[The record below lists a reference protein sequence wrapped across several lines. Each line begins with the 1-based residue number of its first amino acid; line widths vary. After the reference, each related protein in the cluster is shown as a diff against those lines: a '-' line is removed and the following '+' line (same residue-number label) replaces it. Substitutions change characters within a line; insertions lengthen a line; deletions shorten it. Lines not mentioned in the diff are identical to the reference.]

1 MKIDDAIIDKVL
13 NNKASAE
20 DAKAVSEWL
29 ATEEGHDYLS
39 KRIDREVSSLTEN
52 EVEDWVPHVIPEEK
66 MQQRFLQQITLRRR
80 VNSYRRWWA
89 AAVLIPFI
97 FLCGSVW
104 FLADKVGLFS
114 ETEYAE
120 LVVPCGEQMRVV
132 LQDGTIVQLNS
143 DTRLKYPKKFGIFN
157 RTVELWGEGYFE
169 VAKDPSKPFQ
179 VEMNGASITV
189 LGTHFNVKADAES
202 DDITATLVEGSI
214 RFEGAKQN
222 IVMTPNQQLTF
233 SRSTNKVDVKEIDT
247 ETFTA
252 WKDGLLKYKSIPFI
266 ELIENL
272 KDIYQVEIR
281 IDDEILADPS
291 ITVSGTFDQKQSIE
305 QILKVIS
312 CSLPVQWTNND
323 GIYHIQYVTLKR

>member
-1 MKIDDAIIDKVL
+1 MKIDDAVIDKVL

-20 DAKAVSEWL
+20 DARQVSEWF

-39 KRIDREVSSLTEN
+39 KRMDGEMLSLTEG
-52 EVEDWVPHVIPEEK
+52 EVENWVPHAIPEEK
-66 MQQRFLQQITLRRR
+66 MKQRFLQQIKPRRR

-143 DTRLKYPKKFGIFN
+143 DTRLKYPKKFGIFT

-169 VAKDPSKPFQ
+169 VAKEKDRPF
-179 VEMNGASITV
+179 VV
-189 LGTHFNVKADAES
+189 DLGDINVKVTGTKFNVKAYTAES
-202 DDITATLVEGSI
+202 NLWVTLDEGGVLLKDTKGKEYPLHPGESAEYNRRSGVCQISRPENMEQITSWRSKGLNFYLTPLKEIVKVLERQYDVHFIVPDSSLLDHRFTL
-214 RFEGAKQN
+214 
-222 IVMTPNQQLTF
+222 
-233 SRSTNKVDVKEIDT
+233 STNKVHVVDVLNDLEAVSHISFNETGKGIFEITEKE
-247 ETFTA
+247 
-252 WKDGLLKYKSIPFI
+252 
-266 ELIENL
+266 
-272 KDIYQVEIR
+272 
-281 IDDEILADPS
+281 
-291 ITVSGTFDQKQSIE
+291 
-305 QILKVIS
+305 
-312 CSLPVQWTNND
+312 
-323 GIYHIQYVTLKR
+323 

>member
-1 MKIDDAIIDKVL
+1 MKIDDAVIDKVL

-20 DAKAVSEWL
+20 DARQVSEWF

-39 KRIDREVSSLTEN
+39 KRMDGEMLSLTEG
-52 EVEDWVPHVIPEEK
+52 EVENWVPHAIPEEK
-66 MQQRFLQQITLRRR
+66 MKQRFLQQIKPRRR

-143 DTRLKYPKKFGIFN
+143 DTRLKYPQKFGIFT

-169 VAKDPSKPFQ
+169 VAKEKDRPF
-179 VEMNGASITV
+179 VV
-189 LGTHFNVKADAES
+189 DLGDINVKVTGTKFNVKAYTAES
-202 DDITATLVEGSI
+202 NLWVTLDEGGVLLKDTKGKEYPLHPGESAEYNRRSGVCQISRPENMEQITSWRSKGLNFYLTPLKEIVKVLERQYDVHFIVPDSSLLDHRFTL
-214 RFEGAKQN
+214 
-222 IVMTPNQQLTF
+222 
-233 SRSTNKVDVKEIDT
+233 STNKVNVVDVLNDLEAVSHISFNETEEGVFKITEKE
-247 ETFTA
+247 
-252 WKDGLLKYKSIPFI
+252 
-266 ELIENL
+266 
-272 KDIYQVEIR
+272 
-281 IDDEILADPS
+281 
-291 ITVSGTFDQKQSIE
+291 
-305 QILKVIS
+305 
-312 CSLPVQWTNND
+312 
-323 GIYHIQYVTLKR
+323 

>member
-1 MKIDDAIIDKVL
+1 MKIDDAVIDKVL

-20 DAKAVSEWL
+20 DARQVSEWF

-39 KRIDREVSSLTEN
+39 KRMDGEMLSLTEG
-52 EVEDWVPHVIPEEK
+52 EVENWVPHAIPEEK
-66 MQQRFLQQITLRRR
+66 MKQRFLQQIKPRRR

-143 DTRLKYPKKFGIFN
+143 DTRLKYPKKFGIFT

-169 VAKDPSKPFQ
+169 VMRNPEKPFVVQSEVMQ
-179 VEMNGASITV
+179 VRV
-189 LGTHFNVKADAES
+189 LGTVFNLKSDKAKMSAVATLLKGEVEVKGNHGEGMIILAPGQKAELNGMTRRLVVKQVDTGIENWHNNEFVFEKADLYTIAR
-202 DDITATLVEGSI
+202 TL
-214 RFEGAKQN
+214 
-222 IVMTPNQQLTF
+222 
-233 SRSTNKVDVKEIDT
+233 
-247 ETFTA
+247 
-252 WKDGLLKYKSIPFI
+252 
-266 ELIENL
+266 ENS
-272 KDIYQVEIR
+272 YGVR
-281 IDDEILADPS
+281 VILAPNIDVS
-291 ITVSGTFDQKQSIE
+291 KTYSGT
-305 QILKVIS
+305 LKKKESVGAVLNLIKNAIPLEYKIVGNS
-312 CSLPVQWTNND
+312 VFLSSM
-323 GIYHIQYVTLKR
+323 K

>member
-143 DTRLKYPKKFGIFN
+143 DTRLKYPKN
-157 RTVELWGEGYFE
+157 FE
-169 VAKDPSKPFQ
+169 VAKEKNRPF
-179 VEMNGASITV
+179 VV
-189 LGTHFNVKADAES
+189 DLGDINVKVTGTKFNVKAYTAES
-202 DDITATLVEGSI
+202 NLWVTLDEGGVLLKDVRGKEYPLLPGESAEYNRRSGACQI
-214 RFEGAKQN
+214 SRPENMEQISSWRSKGLNFYLTPLKEIVKVLERQYDVHFIIPDSALLDNRF
-222 IVMTPNQQLTF
+222 TL
-233 SRSTNKVDVKEIDT
+233 STNKVNVIDVLNDLEAVSHISFDETEEGVFRITEKE
-247 ETFTA
+247 
-252 WKDGLLKYKSIPFI
+252 
-266 ELIENL
+266 
-272 KDIYQVEIR
+272 
-281 IDDEILADPS
+281 
-291 ITVSGTFDQKQSIE
+291 
-305 QILKVIS
+305 
-312 CSLPVQWTNND
+312 
-323 GIYHIQYVTLKR
+323 

>member
-1 MKIDDAIIDKVL
+1 MKIDDAVIDKVL

-20 DAKAVSEWL
+20 DARQVSEWF

-39 KRIDREVSSLTEN
+39 KRMDGEMLSLTEG
-52 EVEDWVPHVIPEEK
+52 EVENWVPHAIPEEK
-66 MQQRFLQQITLRRR
+66 MKQRFLQQIKPRRR

-143 DTRLKYPKKFGIFN
+143 DTRLKYPKKFGIFT

-169 VAKDPSKPFQ
+169 VAKEKDRPF
-179 VEMNGASITV
+179 VV
-189 LGTHFNVKADAES
+189 DLGDINVKVTGTKFNVKAYTAES
-202 DDITATLVEGSI
+202 NLWVTLDEGGVLLKDTKGKEYPLHPGESAEYNRRSGVCQISRPENMEQITSWRSKGLNFYLTPLKEIVKVLERQYDVHFIVPDSSLLDHRFTL
-214 RFEGAKQN
+214 
-222 IVMTPNQQLTF
+222 
-233 SRSTNKVDVKEIDT
+233 STNKVNVVDVLNDLEAVSHISFNETGKGIFEITEKE
-247 ETFTA
+247 
-252 WKDGLLKYKSIPFI
+252 
-266 ELIENL
+266 
-272 KDIYQVEIR
+272 
-281 IDDEILADPS
+281 
-291 ITVSGTFDQKQSIE
+291 
-305 QILKVIS
+305 
-312 CSLPVQWTNND
+312 
-323 GIYHIQYVTLKR
+323 

>member
-1 MKIDDAIIDKVL
+1 MKIDDAVIDKVL

-20 DAKAVSEWL
+20 DARQVSEWF

-39 KRIDREVSSLTEN
+39 KRMDGEMLSLTEG
-52 EVEDWVPHVIPEEK
+52 EVENWVPHAIPEEK
-66 MQQRFLQQITLRRR
+66 MKQRFLQQIKPRRR

-143 DTRLKYPKKFGIFN
+143 DTRLKYPKKFGIFT

-169 VAKDPSKPFQ
+169 VVKEKDRPF
-179 VEMNGASITV
+179 VV
-189 LGTHFNVKADAES
+189 DLGDINVKVTGTKFNVKAYTAES
-202 DDITATLVEGSI
+202 NLWVTLDEGGVLLKDTKGKEYPLHPGESAEYNRRSGVCQISRPENMEQITSWRSKGLNFYLTPLKEIVKVLERQYDVHFIVPDSSLLDHRFTL
-214 RFEGAKQN
+214 
-222 IVMTPNQQLTF
+222 
-233 SRSTNKVDVKEIDT
+233 STNKVNVVDVLNDLEAVSHISFNETEEGVFKITEKE
-247 ETFTA
+247 
-252 WKDGLLKYKSIPFI
+252 
-266 ELIENL
+266 
-272 KDIYQVEIR
+272 
-281 IDDEILADPS
+281 
-291 ITVSGTFDQKQSIE
+291 
-305 QILKVIS
+305 
-312 CSLPVQWTNND
+312 
-323 GIYHIQYVTLKR
+323 

>member
-1 MKIDDAIIDKVL
+1 MKIDDAVIDKVL

-20 DAKAVSEWL
+20 DARQVSEWF

-39 KRIDREVSSLTEN
+39 KRMDGEMLSLTED
-52 EVEDWVPHVIPEEK
+52 EVENWVPHAIPEEK
-66 MQQRFLQQITLRRR
+66 MKQRFLQQIKPRRR

-143 DTRLKYPKKFGIFN
+143 DTRLKYPKKFGIFT

-169 VAKDPSKPFQ
+169 VAKEKDRPF
-179 VEMNGASITV
+179 VV
-189 LGTHFNVKADAES
+189 DLGDINVKVTGTKFNVKAYTAES
-202 DDITATLVEGSI
+202 NLWVTLDEGGVLLKDTKGKEYPLHPGESAEYNRRSGACQISRPENMEQITSWRSKGLNFYLTPLKEIVKVLERQYDVHFIIPDSSLLDNRFTL
-214 RFEGAKQN
+214 
-222 IVMTPNQQLTF
+222 
-233 SRSTNKVDVKEIDT
+233 STNKVNVVDVLNDLEAVSHISFNETGKGIFEITEKE
-247 ETFTA
+247 
-252 WKDGLLKYKSIPFI
+252 
-266 ELIENL
+266 
-272 KDIYQVEIR
+272 
-281 IDDEILADPS
+281 
-291 ITVSGTFDQKQSIE
+291 
-305 QILKVIS
+305 
-312 CSLPVQWTNND
+312 
-323 GIYHIQYVTLKR
+323 

>member
-1 MKIDDAIIDKVL
+1 MKIDDAVIDKVL

-20 DAKAVSEWL
+20 DARQVSEWF

-39 KRIDREVSSLTEN
+39 KRMDGEMLSLTEG
-52 EVEDWVPHVIPEEK
+52 EVENWVPHAIPEEK
-66 MQQRFLQQITLRRR
+66 MKQRFLQQIKPRRR

-143 DTRLKYPKKFGIFN
+143 DTRLKYPKKFGIFT

-169 VAKDPSKPFQ
+169 VAKEKDRPF
-179 VEMNGASITV
+179 VV
-189 LGTHFNVKADAES
+189 DLGDINVKVTGTKFNVKAYTAES
-202 DDITATLVEGSI
+202 NLWVTLDEGGVLLKDTKGKEYPLHPGESAEYNRRSGVCQISRPENMEQITSWRSKGLNFYLTPLKEIVKVLERQYDVHFIVPDSSLLDHRFTL
-214 RFEGAKQN
+214 
-222 IVMTPNQQLTF
+222 
-233 SRSTNKVDVKEIDT
+233 STNKVYVVDVLNDLEAVSHISFNETGKGIFEITEKE
-247 ETFTA
+247 
-252 WKDGLLKYKSIPFI
+252 
-266 ELIENL
+266 
-272 KDIYQVEIR
+272 
-281 IDDEILADPS
+281 
-291 ITVSGTFDQKQSIE
+291 
-305 QILKVIS
+305 
-312 CSLPVQWTNND
+312 
-323 GIYHIQYVTLKR
+323 